1 MPATSRPCPDPCP
14 DPSRGLTGSPTG
26 LDILFLALSAATL
39 LAAALTLG
47 GLLAGPFG

>member
-1 MPATSRPCPDPCP
+1 MTATSLPRLQH
-14 DPSRGLTGSPTG
+14 SHGLTGSPTG
-26 LDILFLALSAATL
+26 PDILFLVLAAATL